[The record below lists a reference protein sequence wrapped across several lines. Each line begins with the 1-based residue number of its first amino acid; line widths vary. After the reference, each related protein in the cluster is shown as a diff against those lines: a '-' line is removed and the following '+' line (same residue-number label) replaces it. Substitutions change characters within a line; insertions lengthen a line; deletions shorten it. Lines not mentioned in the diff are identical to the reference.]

1 MNYLKLQQIKKL
13 YFNYQDVAR
22 IFGISQQSAK
32 VTINRY
38 QKQGLL
44 LRLKRNMYI
53 TKDRWINLTR
63 EQKFL
68 LANIIQTP
76 SYVSLMTALEYY
88 DISTQMQQNFVES
101 IAIKRT
107 KQVEISET
115 IFNYTKIAKNLYF
128 DFVKSSGFF
137 IAKPEK
143 AFLDA
148 IYLMSFGRYSLDIA
162 SLDFSKLDFEKIDSM
177 LQAFPLKT
185 RKYLEDNEHIR
196 TARNI

>member
-1 MNYLKLQQIKKL
+1 MNYFKLQQIKKI

-32 VTINRY
+32 VAINRY

-53 TKDRWINLTR
+53 TKDRWTNLTR
-63 EQKFL
+63 EQKFQ
-68 LANIIQTP
+68 LANVIQTP
-76 SYVSLMTALEYY
+76 SYVSLMTALDYY

-107 KQVEISET
+107 KHVEISET
-115 IFNYTKIAKNLYF
+115 IFNYTKIGKKLYF
-128 DFVKSSGFF
+128 NFVKSNDFF

-148 IYLMSFGRYSLDIA
+148 IYLMSFGRYNLDIA
-162 SLDFSKLDFEKIDSM
+162 SLDLNKLDFEKIDSM
-177 LQAFPLKT
+177 LQSFPLKT
-185 RKYLEDNEHIR
+185 KKFLASNGLI
-196 TARNI
+196 